1 MFVVGLKVLHERDFE
16 KKGAVHQCTAPFK
29 SALAGSPNV
38 LPFGERKSTRYA
50 GEIRSLSKE
59 HRLSDIM
66 TSVQAVKKKRKVML
80 YGKQFSTYKMGV
92 QVSYQTV

>member
-1 MFVVGLKVLHERDFE
+1 MQEKTDQTQKGL
-16 KKGAVHQCTAPFK
+16 TSWSAPFLFE